1 MILPDAHL
9 VIEESIG
16 LALGDL
22 HHRRGLLV
30 EDQHLGL
37 LEMLQGPSLGC
48 GTLPHGKGSTGLIE
62 IPWLHSTIRQAALF
76 TRQNGQSDREIRI

>member
-37 LEMLQGPSLGC
+37 LEMLQSPSLSC
-48 GTLPHGKGSTGLIE
+48 GTLPEGKRSTGLIE
-62 IPWLHSTIRQAALF
+62 ILWPQSPIR
-76 TRQNGQSDREIRI
+76 